1 MNYVVEKD
9 CLKKRKWREERD
21 KFFIA
26 DNLNC
31 AIVRL
36 FLPKISLKIRYLLSQ
51 IFHIL
56 KN

>member
-36 FLPKISLKIRYLLSQ
+36 FLPKISLKIR
-51 IFHIL
+51 
-56 KN
+56 